1 MAKMFTNVVAS
12 VASRGS
18 PLRKETHM
26 ADGDN
31 LLLGKQ
37 NTSSSET
44 RITCSGTTP
53 NVSAL
58 VVDNDHGN
66 CVVGNSTFVDP
77 LFHGGFAGVVGTSST
92 GNGVQGVS
100 QEGIGVLGRCP
111 ARNGTAVR
119 GEAPERGGT
128 GVRGE
133 AEFTGVFGLATPGPR
148 EGAAVGVFGEADLE
162 AASDGEGT
170 GFGVMGVERSG
181 EGWAGTFF
189 GRVDIG
195 GDLRVGGDLTVEGVK
210 SAVLRHSDGS
220 LRRMYALE
228 SPESWF
234 EDFGRAE
241 VVDGR
246 AQVELDNEFAA
257 MVHTDDYH
265 VFLTPEGETQG
276 LYVSA
281 RRPDGFE
288 VHEQQGGASNLTF
301 SYRVVAKRSDI
312 EVQRLQRIEP
322 PPALAEVHRPQSPP
336 KPPESR
342 Y

>member
-1 MAKMFTNVVAS
+1 M
-12 VASRGS
+12 ASRGS

-31 LLLGKQ
+31 LLLGEQ

-44 RITCSGTTP
+44 RITRNATIP
-53 NVSAL
+53 NVSSL
-58 VVDNDHGN
+58 VVDNDSGH
-66 CVVGNSTFVDP
+66 CVVGNSTFVGPSGDTSV
-77 LFHGGFAGVVGTSST
+77 FAGVVGTSST

-100 QEGIGVLGRCP
+100 QEGIGVVGRCP

-119 GEAPERGGT
+119 GEAPGRGGT
-128 GVRGE
+128 GVHGE
-133 AEFTGVFGLATPGPR
+133 AEFTGVFALATPGPR
-148 EGAAVGVFGEADLE
+148 EGSAVGVFGEANLE
-162 AASDGEGT
+162 AAGDGVA

-181 EGWAGTFF
+181 EGWAGAFF
-189 GRVDIG
+189 GRVQIG
-195 GDLRVGGDLTVEGVK
+195 GDLRVGGDLIVEGAK
-210 SAVLRHSDGS
+210 SAVLRHRDGS

-246 AQVELDNEFAA
+246 AEVKLDNEFAA
-257 MVHTDDYH
+257 MVRTDDYH
-265 VFLTPEGETQG
+265 VFLTPEGESQG

-281 RRPDGFE
+281 RRPSGFE
-288 VHEQQGGASNLTF
+288 VREQQGGRSNLTF

-312 EVQRLQRIEP
+312 EARRLQRLEA
-322 PPALAEVHRPQSPP
+322 PAELAEVLPPQSPE
-336 KPPESR
+336 PPESR
-342 Y
+342 